1 MYCYTII
8 MAPLPKVLNKP
19 TKTYLSKRGYAID
32 KDGFENATTT
42 IDMLKQLLTVKPKT
56 HPDAPGA
63 SEVVAFP
70 VFQESSKKLYIPRAL
85 GFQLF
90 GAPTHD
96 TLHEGDDAPGLVF
109 AGIMRPEQK
118 APTDA
123 FLIAAKDPSRGG
135 GIVSVACAGGKT
147 VMGLYIS
154 TCLKKKTLIICHKEF
169 LLNQWRERI
178 GQFVPSAR
186 VGIIKAKK
194 VEVDGCDI
202 VLASLQSLSMKD
214 YDPAV
219 LGSFGLVI
227 ADECH
232 HLSAQVFCQAL
243 PKVTSRVFLGLSATL
258 DRKDGLRKVFEWYLG
273 PPVYESKVRT
283 ESQMIVRMVPYCD
296 DDPLMNYGVEKYMWN
311 GKRNVAAMLSALCA
325 YAPRT
330 LMIVDLLEEVLKK
343 EPERKTL
350 VLSDRRGHLKEL
362 ERLLRERGYVSI
374 GYYVGGMKEA
384 ELKASES
391 KDILLATL
399 AMSAEGMDIPALNT
413 LVLATPVSAIEQPI
427 GRIQRQKPSERTH
440 TPMTIDVWDQYSLY
454 YNQGRRR
461 RDFYFKSG
469 YVVEKIE
476 KTESAND
483 EEHIEDDADKASTNM
498 EKTKVKKPRKTKAP
512 VRMHEEKHEAPVM
525 ESDDEDTSG

>member
-1 MYCYTII
+1 
-8 MAPLPKVLNKP
+8 MAPLPKLPGKP
-19 TKTYLSKRGYAID
+19 TKTYLSRRGYAID
-32 KDGFENATTT
+32 KQGYEHANET
-42 IDMLKQLLTVKPKT
+42 ISILKQLTTVKPKT
-56 HPDAPGA
+56 SPDAPGGGQA
-63 SEVVAFP
+63 TEFP

-90 GAPTHD
+90 GAPTDD
-96 TLHEGDDAPGLVF
+96 TLHDGDDATGLVF
-109 AGIMRPEQK
+109 NGTLRPEQK
-118 APTDA
+118 VPTDA

-135 GIVSVACAGGKT
+135 GLLSVPCGAGKT
-147 VMGLYIS
+147 AMGLYIS

-178 GQFVPSAR
+178 SQFIPTAR
-186 VGIIKAKK
+186 VGLIKAKK
-194 VEVDGCDI
+194 VDVDGCDI

-214 YDPAV
+214 YEPAV

-273 PPVYESKVRT
+273 PPVYESKART
-283 ESQMIVRMVPYCD
+283 ESQMIVRMVPYVD

-330 LMIVDLLEEVLKK
+330 VMIIDLLEEVLKK

-350 VLSDRRGHLKEL
+350 ILSDRRGHLKEL
-362 ERLLRERGYVSI
+362 ERLLRERGYTSI

-384 ELKASES
+384 DLKASES

-399 AMSAEGMDIPALNT
+399 AMSAEGMDIPRLDT

-469 YVVEKIE
+469 YVVERIATA
-476 KTESAND
+476 TEEED
-483 EEHIEDDADKASTNM
+483 EDKDEASTSDAT
-498 EKTKVKKPRKTKAP
+498 KTKKPVRKSKAKAP
-512 VRMHEEKHEAPVM
+512 VRMREESNVVPTM
-525 ESDDEDTSG
+525 ENDEEDT